1 MPLLDC
7 VLAPHPAIAHEV
19 RDLSLLEVVCVG
31 FQLLLERDVAHSTV
45 MGFGKQ

>member
-7 VLAPHPAIAHEV
+7 ILTPYPAIAHEA
-19 RDLSLLEVVCVG
+19 RDLSLLEVVGTG
-31 FQLLLERDVAHSTV
+31 FQLLLERDVAHRTV